1 MRSGNEL
8 SDLRHTPRSWGTRI
22 CRHLKG
28 SAAVILEFHR
38 HLIRRSDMR
47 KGTAA
52 GVICFAVSLA
62 GVATEK
68 IQPLNAKTG
77 LWQTTQTVKLTGLPP
92 QMAAAI
98 NPTVTYKGCVKPED
112 LGTAAWANGGSRLKC
127 SSWTVLKSTGTDM
140 EVQGDGCELGYGMT
154 ASGHGSFHL
163 QESEHLTGSIDY
175 AVTGNGQAL
184 QGHASYTSKWIGA
197 ACSVEAK

>member
-1 MRSGNEL
+1 VAM
-8 SDLRHTPRSWGTRI
+8 
-22 CRHLKG
+22 
-28 SAAVILEFHR
+28 AAV
-38 HLIRRSDMR
+38 
-47 KGTAA
+47 
-52 GVICFAVSLA
+52 VISLA
-62 GVATEK
+62 ACLVLAQTAK

-112 LGTAAWANGGSRLKC
+112 LSTGAWANEGSRLKC

-140 EVQGDGCELGYGMT
+140 EVKAAGCEMGYGMT
-154 ASGHGSFHL
+154 ASGQGNFHL
-163 QESEHLTGSIDY
+163 QDSGHLTGSIDY
-175 AVTGNGQAL
+175 TITGNAQAL

-197 ACSVEAK
+197 TCSAETN